1 MKPFAKLTITEL
13 KLYLR
18 EPVGLFFTL
27 AFPLLLLLI
36 FGSAFGNEPTSMLG
50 GFGNVDVS
58 VPGYIGLMIGTV
70 GLIGLPIALATYR
83 EQGILR
89 RFRAAPVHPL
99 LILMAQVVVNLLLV
113 LVGMTIVIVTGTL
126 LFDLQLP
133 ADLVGVLV
141 ASMFAGIA
149 FSAISF
155 VIAGLVSSP
164 RVAQAVGMAILL
176 PMLFLAGSAMP
187 RAMLPEG
194 MQRIGDFL
202 PLTYV
207 VELVKGLWLGSGWNM
222 TSVAVLTVILILG
235 LILSTRTFRW
245 E

>member
-1 MKPFAKLTITEL
+1 MKPFAKLTIIEL
-13 KLYLR
+13 KLYFR

-36 FGSAFGNEPTSMLG
+36 FGSAFGNEPTPRFG

-58 VPGYIGLMIGTV
+58 VPGYIGLMIGTA

-89 RFRAAPVHPL
+89 RFRAAPVQPL
-99 LILMAQVVVNLLLV
+99 LILTAQVVVNLLLV
-113 LVGMTIVIVTGTL
+113 LVGMILLIVVGSL
-126 LFDLQLP
+126 LFNLQLP
-133 ADLVGVLV
+133 ANPV
-141 ASMFAGIA
+141 AVVVAAMFAGVA
-149 FSAISF
+149 FSAVSF

-187 RAMLPEG
+187 RAMLPES

-202 PLTYV
+202 PLTHV
-207 VELVKGLWLGSGWNM
+207 VELIKGLWLGAGWNV
-222 TSVAVLTVILILG
+222 TSVVVLTVILALG
-235 LILSTRTFRW
+235 LIVSTKTFRW

>member
-1 MKPFAKLTITEL
+1 MKPFVKLTTTEL
-13 KLYLR
+13 KLYFR

-36 FGSAFGNEPTSMLG
+36 FGSAFGNDPTPMFG
-50 GFGNVDVS
+50 GFGSVDVS
-58 VPGYIGLMIGTV
+58 VPGYIGLMIGTA

-83 EQGILR
+83 DQGILR
-89 RFRAAPVHPL
+89 RFRAAPVQPL
-99 LILMAQVVVNLLLV
+99 LILSAQVVVNLLLV
-113 LVGMTIVIVTGTL
+113 LVGMVMLMVVGKV

-133 ADLVGVLV
+133 ANPAAVVV
-141 ASMFAGIA
+141 ATMFAGVA
-149 FSAISF
+149 FSAVSF

-164 RVAQAVGMAILL
+164 RVAQAVGMALLL

-187 RAMLPEG
+187 RETLPAS

-202 PLTYV
+202 PLTYA
-207 VELVKGLWLGSGWNM
+207 VELIKDLWLGNGWNV
-222 TSVAVLTVILILG
+222 TALIVLTGILG
-235 LILSTRTFRW
+235 IGLLLSTRTFRW

>member
-1 MKPFAKLTITEL
+1 MKPFVKLTTTEL
-13 KLYLR
+13 KLYFR

-36 FGSAFGNEPTSMLG
+36 FGSAFGNEPTPMFG

-58 VPGYIGLMIGTV
+58 VPGYIGMMIGTA
-70 GLIGLPIALATYR
+70 GLIGLPISLATYR
-83 EQGILR
+83 DQGILR

-99 LILMAQVVVNLLLV
+99 LILGAQVVVNLLLM
-113 LVGMTIVIVTGTL
+113 LVGMVMLMVVGKA

-133 ADLVGVLV
+133 ANPAAVIV
-141 ASMFAGIA
+141 ATMFAGVA
-149 FSAISF
+149 FSAVSF
-155 VIAGLVSSP
+155 VITGLVSSP
-164 RVAQAVGMAILL
+164 RVAQAVGMALLL

-187 RAMLPEG
+187 RETLPEA

-202 PLTYV
+202 PLTYA
-207 VELVKGLWLGSGWNM
+207 VELIKDLWLGDGWNV
-222 TSVAVLTVILILG
+222 TATIVLAGILG
-235 LILSTRTFRW
+235 IGLLLSTRTFRW

>member
-13 KLYLR
+13 KLYFR

-27 AFPLLLLLI
+27 AFPLVLLLV
-36 FGSAFGNEPTSMLG
+36 FGSAYGNDPLPMYG
-50 GFGNVDVS
+50 GFGSVDVS
-58 VPGYIGLMIGTV
+58 IPGYIGLMIGTA
-70 GLIGLPIALATYR
+70 GLIGLPIGLATYR

-89 RFRAAPVHPL
+89 RFRAAPVQPL

-113 LVGMTIVIVTGTL
+113 LIGMTMLIVVGVL

-133 ADLVGVLV
+133 ADMAGVLI

-149 FSAISF
+149 FSAVSF
-155 VIAGLVSSP
+155 VIAGLVSSA

-187 RAMLPEG
+187 REALPEG

-207 VELVKGLWLGSGWNM
+207 VELVKGLWQGHGWNM
-222 TSVAVLTVILILG
+222 SSVVVLTAILVLG
-235 LILSTRTFRW
+235 LVVSTKTFRW